1 MKRRKPKEQ
10 KAKKQRNKK
19 AKKKKKAKK
28 QKKTKDEDGHK
39 RKKKTEARNPKK
51 MDAVPDDLVVHVA
64 RLLVRA
70 CGADGAAYGL
80 GSASRRMR
88 ALVKIALASEPNVWL
103 RVSGSASAA
112 ACISSFRDAPS
123 VSVEAQVTARSLEA
137 ALSLKRKTRLA
148 NLCVGAVIARSKR
161 EALGLM
167 RTLARLDLVS
177 LDITMS
183 LTNGIGMLSSLERL
197 VLFAS
202 DCPDLRCVA
211 RLTRLRDLEL
221 TSCHA
226 LVDIR
231 HVSSLSSLT
240 RIAFAYC
247 SRLRDVAPLATVASL
262 TDVGVSAVS
271 ARTANIASA
280 LTSLGSL
287 RVLRVRRATLA
298 IETVA
303 RLTGLETLFIQRTV
317 PRDDAAV
324 GTLSALHR
332 LSTLEYDGDGCD
344 GYRVV
349 PIGLDRLRQL
359 SVLRLIRCD
368 LPSVGPSLAG
378 LSSVGLAGLQFL
390 VELHCSEVNVAVLD
404 APTTLTS
411 LSLHRCHELTDAG
424 FSAVLASL
432 VALRTLKVS
441 SCAGLRDLSS
451 ITRLTSL
458 ERVDVSCDVPRDL
471 ASFSRLTNLRSL
483 AVHVPSGVRG
493 VASLASLSRLA
504 DLRVGSFTAERD
516 EDQALALVDA
526 APNIRTLFLNGCSAR
541 LCAAVERRPDLRA
554 RVRAYLL

>member
-1 MKRRKPKEQ
+1 MRTDIREESKKE
-10 KAKKQRNKK
+10 NGS
-19 AKKKKKAKK
+19 
-28 QKKTKDEDGHK
+28 E
-39 RKKKTEARNPKK
+39 ESKK
-51 MDAVPDDLVVHVA
+51 MDAVPDDLVVCVA
-64 RLLVRA
+64 RLLVRE

-148 NLCVGAVIARSKR
+148 NLCIGAVIARSKR

-240 RIAFAYC
+240 RIAVAYC

-359 SVLRLIRCD
+359 SVLRIIRCD
-368 LPSVGPSLAG
+368 LPVGPVGPVGPSSVGPS
-378 LSSVGLAGLQFL
+378 SVGPVGPSLVGLPFL

-493 VASLASLSRLA
+493 VASLASLSCLT

-541 LCAAVERRPDLRA
+541 LCAEVERRPDLRA

>member
-1 MKRRKPKEQ
+1 
-10 KAKKQRNKK
+10 
-19 AKKKKKAKK
+19 
-28 QKKTKDEDGHK
+28 
-39 RKKKTEARNPKK
+39 
-51 MDAVPDDLVVHVA
+51 MDAVPDDLVVCVA
-64 RLLVRA
+64 RLLVRE

-112 ACISSFRDAPS
+112 ACISSFRDAHS

-137 ALSLKRKTRLA
+137 ALSRKRKTRLA

-240 RIAFAYC
+240 RIAVAYC

-262 TDVGVSAVS
+262 TEVGVSAVS

-303 RLTGLETLFIQRTV
+303 RLTGLETLYIQRTV

-349 PIGLDRLRQL
+349 PIGLDRLHRL
-359 SVLRLIRCD
+359 SVLRIIRCD
-368 LPSVGPSLAG
+368 LPTGTVGLAG
-378 LSSVGLAGLQFL
+378 PSSVGLAGLPFL
-390 VELHCSEVNVAVLD
+390 VELYCSEVNVAVLD

-424 FSAVLASL
+424 FSTVLASL

-441 SCAGLRDLSS
+441 SCARLRDLSS

-458 ERVDVSCDVPRDL
+458 ERVAVACDVPRDL

-483 AVHVPSGVRG
+483 AVNVPSGVRG
-493 VASLASLSRLA
+493 VASLASLSHLT

-541 LCAAVERRPDLRA
+541 LCAEVERRPDLRA
-554 RVRAYLL
+554 RVHAYLLTWSADWLSCPSVPSGPSDPRAPHDQARRTGST

>member
-1 MKRRKPKEQ
+1 
-10 KAKKQRNKK
+10 
-19 AKKKKKAKK
+19 
-28 QKKTKDEDGHK
+28 
-39 RKKKTEARNPKK
+39 

-112 ACISSFRDAPS
+112 ACIASFRDAPS

-240 RIAFAYC
+240 RIAVAYC

-303 RLTGLETLFIQRTV
+303 RLTGLETLYIQRTV

-349 PIGLDRLRQL
+349 PIGLDRLRRL

-368 LPSVGPSLAG
+368 LPTGPSLVG
-378 LSSVGLAGLQFL
+378 LSSVGPVGPSSVGLTGLQFL

-424 FSAVLASL
+424 VASVLASL

-516 EDQALALVDA
+516 EEQALALVDA
-526 APNIRTLFLNGCSAR
+526 APNIRTLFLNGCSAS

>member
-1 MKRRKPKEQ
+1 
-10 KAKKQRNKK
+10 
-19 AKKKKKAKK
+19 
-28 QKKTKDEDGHK
+28 
-39 RKKKTEARNPKK
+39 

-240 RIAFAYC
+240 RIAVAYC

-349 PIGLDRLRQL
+349 PIGLDRLRRL
-359 SVLRLIRCD
+359 SVLRIIRCD
-368 LPSVGPSLAG
+368 LPTGPSLVG
-378 LSSVGLAGLQFL
+378 LSGLQFL

-493 VASLASLSRLA
+493 VASLASLSCLT

-541 LCAAVERRPDLRA
+541 LCAEVERRPDLRA

>member
-1 MKRRKPKEQ
+1 
-10 KAKKQRNKK
+10 
-19 AKKKKKAKK
+19 
-28 QKKTKDEDGHK
+28 
-39 RKKKTEARNPKK
+39 
-51 MDAVPDDLVVHVA
+51 MDAVPDDLVVCVA

-70 CGADGAAYGL
+70 CGADGAVYGL
-80 GSASRRMR
+80 GSVSRRMR
-88 ALVKIALASEPNVWL
+88 SLVKVALASEPNVWL

-112 ACISSFRDAPS
+112 ACISAFRDAPA

-137 ALSLKRKTRLA
+137 ALSHKRKTRLA
-148 NLCVGAVIARSKR
+148 HLCVGAVIARSDR

-183 LTNGIGMLSSLERL
+183 RTNGVGMLSSLERL

-211 RLTRLRDLEL
+211 RLARLRDLEL

-262 TDVGVSAVS
+262 TDVAVSAVS

-303 RLTGLETLFIQRTV
+303 RLTGLETLYIQRTV

-349 PIGLDRLRQL
+349 PIGLDRLRRL

-368 LPSVGPSLAG
+368 LPDDG
-378 LSSVGLAGLQFL
+378 LNGLPSVGLTGLNGLPSVGLSGLPCL
-390 VELHCSEVNVAVLD
+390 VELHYSEVNVARLS

-411 LSLHRCHELTDAG
+411 LSLNRCHELTDAG
-424 FSAVLASL
+424 AAAALSSL
-432 VALRTLKVS
+432 VALRTLKVT
-441 SCAGLRDLSS
+441 SCARLRDLSS
-451 ITRLTSL
+451 ITLLTSL
-458 ERVDVSCDVPRDL
+458 ERVDVSCDAPRDL
-471 ASFSRLTNLRSL
+471 AFFSRLTSLRSL

-493 VASLASLSRLA
+493 VASLASLSCLT

-516 EDQALALVDA
+516 EDDALALVDS
-526 APNIRTLFLNGCSAR
+526 APNIRTAFLNGCSAR
-541 LCAAVERRPDLRA
+541 LCAEVERRPDLRS

>member
-1 MKRRKPKEQ
+1 VR
-10 KAKKQRNKK
+10 ALAQRANL
-19 AKKKKKAKK
+19 
-28 QKKTKDEDGHK
+28 
-39 RKKKTEARNPKK
+39 EARAIRK
-51 MDAVPDDLVVHVA
+51 
-64 RLLVRA
+64 
-70 CGADGAAYGL
+70 
-80 GSASRRMR
+80 
-88 ALVKIALASEPNVWL
+88 LAGQG
-103 RVSGSASAA
+103 RV
-112 ACISSFRDAPS
+112 
-123 VSVEAQVTARSLEA
+123 
-137 ALSLKRKTRLA
+137 
-148 NLCVGAVIARSKR
+148 
-161 EALGLM
+161 
-167 RTLARLDLVS
+167 
-177 LDITMS
+177 
-183 LTNGIGMLSSLERL
+183 
-197 VLFAS
+197 
-202 DCPDLRCVA
+202 
-211 RLTRLRDLEL
+211 
-221 TSCHA
+221 
-226 LVDIR
+226 
-231 HVSSLSSLT
+231 
-240 RIAFAYC
+240 
-247 SRLRDVAPLATVASL
+247 
-262 TDVGVSAVS
+262 
-271 ARTANIASA
+271 
-280 LTSLGSL
+280 

-324 GTLSALHR
+324 GALSALHR

-349 PIGLDRLRQL
+349 PIGLDRLRRL

-368 LPSVGPSLAG
+368 LPTTASLVG
-378 LSSVGLAGLQFL
+378 SVGLAGPSSVGLTGLPFL

-471 ASFSRLTNLRSL
+471 ASFARLTNLRSL

-493 VASLASLSRLA
+493 VASLASLSHLT

-541 LCAAVERRPDLRA
+541 LCAEVERRPDLRA

>member
-1 MKRRKPKEQ
+1 
-10 KAKKQRNKK
+10 
-19 AKKKKKAKK
+19 
-28 QKKTKDEDGHK
+28 
-39 RKKKTEARNPKK
+39 
-51 MDAVPDDLVVHVA
+51 MDAVPDDLVVYVA
-64 RLLVRA
+64 RLLVRE

-112 ACISSFRDAPS
+112 ACIASFRDAPS

-137 ALSLKRKTRLA
+137 ALSHKRKTRLA

-226 LVDIR
+226 LVDIH

-240 RIAFAYC
+240 RIAVAYC

-349 PIGLDRLRQL
+349 PIGLDRLRRL
-359 SVLRLIRCD
+359 SVLRIIRCD
-368 LPSVGPSLAG
+368 LPVGPVGPSSVGHSSVGPVRPAG
-378 LSSVGLAGLQFL
+378 PSSVGLAGLQFL

-493 VASLASLSRLA
+493 VASLASLSCLA

-516 EDQALALVDA
+516 EDEALALVDA

-541 LCAAVERRPDLRA
+541 LCAEVERRPDLRA

>member
-1 MKRRKPKEQ
+1 
-10 KAKKQRNKK
+10 
-19 AKKKKKAKK
+19 
-28 QKKTKDEDGHK
+28 
-39 RKKKTEARNPKK
+39 
-51 MDAVPDDLVVHVA
+51 MDAVPDDLVVHIA

-88 ALVKIALASEPNVWL
+88 VLVKIALASEPNVWL

-123 VSVEAQVTARSLEA
+123 VSVEAQVTARSLDA
-137 ALSLKRKTRLA
+137 ALSRKRKTRLA

-183 LTNGIGMLSSLERL
+183 LTNGVGMLSSLERL

-211 RLTRLRDLEL
+211 RLARLRDLEL

-231 HVSSLSSLT
+231 HVSSLTSLT
-240 RIAFAYC
+240 RIAVAYC
-247 SRLRDVAPLATVASL
+247 SRLRDVAPLATVPSL

-303 RLTGLETLFIQRTV
+303 RLTGLETLCIQRTV
-317 PRDDAAV
+317 PRDEAAV
-324 GTLSALHR
+324 GALSSLHR

-344 GYRVV
+344 GYQVV
-349 PIGLDRLRQL
+349 PLGLDRLLRL

-368 LPSVGPSLAG
+368 LPLPSVSPGG
-378 LSSVGLAGLQFL
+378 LVGLTCL
-390 VELHCSEVNVAVLD
+390 VELHCSEVNVARLS

-411 LSLHRCHELTDAG
+411 LSLHRCHELKDA
-424 FSAVLASL
+424 SALSSL
-432 VALRTLKVS
+432 LALRTLKVT
-441 SCAGLRDLSS
+441 SCAGLRDLTS

-458 ERVDVSCDVPRDL
+458 ERVDLSCDVPRDL
-471 ASFSRLTNLRSL
+471 SFFSRLTNLRSL

-493 VASLASLSRLA
+493 VASLASLSCLTE
-504 DLRVGSFTAERD
+504 LRIGSFTAEPD
-516 EDQALALVDA
+516 EDAALALVDA
-526 APNIRTLFLNGCSAR
+526 APNIRTAFLNGCSAR

>member
-1 MKRRKPKEQ
+1 MRTDIRV
-10 KAKKQRNKK
+10 
-19 AKKKKKAKK
+19 
-28 QKKTKDEDGHK
+28 
-39 RKKKTEARNPKK
+39 KKKTEARKK
-51 MDAVPDDLVVHVA
+51 MDAVPDDLVVYVA

-112 ACISSFRDAPS
+112 ACIASFRDAPS

-137 ALSLKRKTRLA
+137 ALSLKRKTRLT

-240 RIAFAYC
+240 RIAVAYC

-324 GTLSALHR
+324 GALSALHR

-349 PIGLDRLRQL
+349 PIGLDRLRRL
-359 SVLRLIRCD
+359 SVLRIIRCD
-368 LPSVGPSLAG
+368 LPTGPSLTG
-378 LSSVGLAGLQFL
+378 LSSVGPAGPSLVGLPFL

-424 FSAVLASL
+424 VAAALTSL

-493 VASLASLSRLA
+493 VASLASLSRLT

-541 LCAAVERRPDLRA
+541 LCAVVERRPDLRT

>member
-1 MKRRKPKEQ
+1 
-10 KAKKQRNKK
+10 
-19 AKKKKKAKK
+19 
-28 QKKTKDEDGHK
+28 
-39 RKKKTEARNPKK
+39 
-51 MDAVPDDLVVHVA
+51 
-64 RLLVRA
+64 
-70 CGADGAAYGL
+70 
-80 GSASRRMR
+80 
-88 ALVKIALASEPNVWL
+88 
-103 RVSGSASAA
+103 
-112 ACISSFRDAPS
+112 
-123 VSVEAQVTARSLEA
+123 
-137 ALSLKRKTRLA
+137 
-148 NLCVGAVIARSKR
+148 
-161 EALGLM
+161 M

-240 RIAFAYC
+240 RIAVAYC

-303 RLTGLETLFIQRTV
+303 RLTGLETLYIQRTV

-349 PIGLDRLRQL
+349 PIGLDRLRRL
-359 SVLRLIRCD
+359 SVLRIIRCD
-368 LPSVGPSLAG
+368 LPTGPSL
-378 LSSVGLAGLQFL
+378 VGLPFL
-390 VELHCSEVNVAVLD
+390 VELHCSEVNAAVLD

-424 FSAVLASL
+424 VASVLASL

-483 AVHVPSGVRG
+483 SVHVPSGVRG

-541 LCAAVERRPDLRA
+541 LCAEVERRPDLRA

>member
-1 MKRRKPKEQ
+1 
-10 KAKKQRNKK
+10 
-19 AKKKKKAKK
+19 
-28 QKKTKDEDGHK
+28 
-39 RKKKTEARNPKK
+39 
-51 MDAVPDDLVVHVA
+51 MDAVPDDLVVYVA

-240 RIAFAYC
+240 RIAVAYC

-303 RLTGLETLFIQRTV
+303 RLTGLETLYIQRTV

-349 PIGLDRLRQL
+349 PIGLDRLRRL

-368 LPSVGPSLAG
+368 LPTGPSSVG

-424 FSAVLASL
+424 AVLSSL

-458 ERVDVSCDVPRDL
+458 ERGDVSCDVPRDL

-483 AVHVPSGVRG
+483 AFHVPSGVRG

-516 EDQALALVDA
+516 EDEALALVDA

-541 LCAAVERRPDLRA
+541 LCAEVERRPDLRA

>member
-1 MKRRKPKEQ
+1 MRTDIREESKKE
-10 KAKKQRNKK
+10 NGS
-19 AKKKKKAKK
+19 
-28 QKKTKDEDGHK
+28 E
-39 RKKKTEARNPKK
+39 ESKK
-51 MDAVPDDLVVHVA
+51 MDAVPDDLVVYVA
-64 RLLVRA
+64 RLLVRE

-240 RIAFAYC
+240 RIAVAYC

-303 RLTGLETLFIQRTV
+303 RLTGLETLYIQRTV

-359 SVLRLIRCD
+359 SVLRIIRCD
-368 LPSVGPSLAG
+368 LPVGPVGPVGPSSVGPVGPVGLAG
-378 LSSVGLAGLQFL
+378 PSSVGLAGLPFL

-424 FSAVLASL
+424 VASVLASL

-493 VASLASLSRLA
+493 VASLASLSRLT

-516 EDQALALVDA
+516 EDDALALVDA

-541 LCAAVERRPDLRA
+541 LCAEVERRPDLRA

>member
-1 MKRRKPKEQ
+1 
-10 KAKKQRNKK
+10 
-19 AKKKKKAKK
+19 
-28 QKKTKDEDGHK
+28 
-39 RKKKTEARNPKK
+39 
-51 MDAVPDDLVVHVA
+51 MDAVPDDLVVYVA

-112 ACISSFRDAPS
+112 ACIASFRDAPS

-240 RIAFAYC
+240 RIAVAYC

-349 PIGLDRLRQL
+349 PIGLDRLRRL

-368 LPSVGPSLAG
+368 LPTAPSLVGP
-378 LSSVGLAGLQFL
+378 SSVGLAGLPFL

-424 FSAVLASL
+424 VATALASL

-483 AVHVPSGVRG
+483 AFHVPSGVRG
-493 VASLASLSRLA
+493 VASLASLSCLT

-516 EDQALALVDA
+516 EDEALALVDA
-526 APNIRTLFLNGCSAR
+526 APNIQTLFLNGCSAR
-541 LCAAVERRPDLRA
+541 LCAEVERRPDLRA

>member
-1 MKRRKPKEQ
+1 
-10 KAKKQRNKK
+10 
-19 AKKKKKAKK
+19 
-28 QKKTKDEDGHK
+28 
-39 RKKKTEARNPKK
+39 

-240 RIAFAYC
+240 RIAVAYC

-359 SVLRLIRCD
+359 SVLRIIRCD
-368 LPSVGPSLAG
+368 LPTGPSLVG
-378 LSSVGLAGLQFL
+378 LPFLVGPSSVGLAGLPFL

-516 EDQALALVDA
+516 EDEALALVDA

>member
-1 MKRRKPKEQ
+1 
-10 KAKKQRNKK
+10 
-19 AKKKKKAKK
+19 
-28 QKKTKDEDGHK
+28 
-39 RKKKTEARNPKK
+39 
-51 MDAVPDDLVVHVA
+51 MDAVPDDLVVCVA

-112 ACISSFRDAPS
+112 ACIASFRDAPS

-161 EALGLM
+161 EAIGLM

-183 LTNGIGMLSSLERL
+183 LTNGIGMLSTLERL

-240 RIAFAYC
+240 RIAVAYC

-349 PIGLDRLRQL
+349 PIGLDRLRRL
-359 SVLRLIRCD
+359 SVLRIIRCE
-368 LPSVGPSLAG
+368 LPTGPSLTG
-378 LSSVGLAGLQFL
+378 LSSVGLAGLPFL

-493 VASLASLSRLA
+493 VASLASLSRLT

-526 APNIRTLFLNGCSAR
+526 APNIRTLFLNGCSAS
-541 LCAAVERRPDLRA
+541 LCAAVERRPDLRS